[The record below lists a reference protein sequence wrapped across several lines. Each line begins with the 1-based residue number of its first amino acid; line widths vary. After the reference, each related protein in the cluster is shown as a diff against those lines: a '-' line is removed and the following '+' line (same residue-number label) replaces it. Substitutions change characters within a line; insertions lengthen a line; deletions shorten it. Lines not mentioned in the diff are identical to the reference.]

1 MNIYFPLTSQ
11 FLTQSEPAYCG
22 LTSMA
27 MALNALHVDPT
38 HFRWKGGWR
47 WFTEEVFISQC
58 SSHGEIEMIKR
69 EGITMDD
76 FYRLGRLHG
85 LDLSMTRVDDELD
98 DMEPPGVD
106 VFRDAVR
113 RSCEGHMEGE
123 VDEASDNDNNKCCSG
138 CNDVS
143 GAEQDGDGVRSGEER
158 SDELRERGGGRSA
171 SNAVTSVRNNSC
183 SQFCCCF

>member
-113 RSCEGHMEGE
+113 GSCEGHMEGE

-143 GAEQDGDGVRSGEER
+143 GAEQDGDGVRSVEER